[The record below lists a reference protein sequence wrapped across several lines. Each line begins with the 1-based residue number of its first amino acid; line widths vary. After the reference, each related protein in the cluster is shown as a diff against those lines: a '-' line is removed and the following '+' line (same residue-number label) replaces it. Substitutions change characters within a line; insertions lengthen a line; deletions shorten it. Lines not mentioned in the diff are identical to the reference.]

1 MKRFNLFFAALFI
14 VAAVIS
20 GCKKDENNPANNNPD
35 NTPDRR
41 GSYVGTLADQA
52 GGGAVTVNV
61 GLAKAMDILPVTGVF
76 RPAAG
81 GSITLSGTYNTVND
95 SLYATGGGYTFA
107 GRFSGGQISGTCTG
121 PNGTGI
127 FTVAVS
133 TTNSPV
139 KVYTGSFSVS
149 NGDHGPF
156 NMLISGATISGV
168 AFIINQNGSFPFA
181 GTVQGLNVTIVDPA
195 RANLVVA
202 SGTISGSGT
211 TVSGSTINTS
221 GQANGTWNGT
231 LVQ

>member
-1 MKRFNLFFAALFI
+1 MKQFFLTAFL
-14 VAAVIS
+14 VAAIVVT
-20 GCKKDENNPANNNPD
+20 GCKKDDNNPTNNTN

-41 GSYVGTLADQA
+41 GTYVGTLADQA

-61 GLAKAMDILPVTGVF
+61 GLAKASDILPVTGVF

-81 GSITLSGTYNTVND
+81 GSVTLSGTYNTVND
-95 SLYATGGGYTFA
+95 SIYVTGGGYTFA
-107 GRFSGGQISGTCTG
+107 GRFSGGQISGTCVG

-133 TTNSPV
+133 TTNNPV

-156 NMLISGATISGV
+156 NMLIAGTTISGV
-168 AFIINQNGSFPFA
+168 AYVVNVNTSVRFSGS
-181 GTVQGLNVTIVDPA
+181 VQGSNVTIVDPA
-195 RANLVVA
+195 RNNLTLA
-202 SGTISGSGT
+202 TGTVSTNGAA
-211 TVSGSTINTS
+211 VSGSTINTS
-221 GQANGTWNGT
+221 GQANGTWSGT